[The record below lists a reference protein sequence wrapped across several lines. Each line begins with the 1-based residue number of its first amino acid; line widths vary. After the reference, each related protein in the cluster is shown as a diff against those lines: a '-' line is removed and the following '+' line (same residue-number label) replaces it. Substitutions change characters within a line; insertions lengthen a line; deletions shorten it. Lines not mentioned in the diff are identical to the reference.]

1 MSGSKWIVASATV
14 IAAATG
20 LSSFATPAAAQ
31 PAAGYEYSYNGPP
44 EEVIVT
50 APRPAIRRFREQG
63 GNLDMPPERISLS
76 TRVSYRDLDLLSP
89 QGADQLRDRVVRAAY
104 RVCRHLDEHYPFQ
117 RLSTSTPCEREAV
130 ENALIRADEAINA
143 AREDYVYS
151 FAE

>member
-1 MSGSKWIVASATV
+1 MSRSTLLFMGAAVVAG
-14 IAAATG
+14 AAG
-20 LSSFATPAAAQ
+20 LISFATPAASQ
-31 PAAGYEYSYNGPP
+31 AAVTYSYNGPP

-50 APRPAIRRFREQG
+50 APRPALRRFREQG
-63 GNLDMPPERISLS
+63 GNMDMPPERVSLS

-104 RVCRHLDEHYPFQ
+104 RVCRRLDEHYPFQ

-151 FAE
+151 FME